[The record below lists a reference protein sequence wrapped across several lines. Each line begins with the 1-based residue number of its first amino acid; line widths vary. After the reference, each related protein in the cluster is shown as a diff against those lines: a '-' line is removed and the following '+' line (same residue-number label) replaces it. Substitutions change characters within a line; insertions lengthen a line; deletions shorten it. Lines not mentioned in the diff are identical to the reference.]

1 MESIPLARREFLKL
15 VSLAGGGFAL
25 GYFGVT
31 GAAQFPTKFAPNPWI
46 RLEPSGAITLVV
58 DKSEMGQGVM
68 TALPMILAEE
78 LDADWSLVRVEFAP
92 AAPEYAHPWYHTQAT
107 GGSTSVR
114 AMWQPLRHAGATA
127 RQMLRMAAAEAW
139 KVPLE
144 QVKTHKGILSAG
156 LQQAT
161 YGGFATAAARM
172 PVPQTVTLKDPKTF
186 QLIGKSIPR
195 VDSLAKAT
203 GTAHFGMDMRMA
215 GLLTAVIAR
224 APVVGA
230 KVLRYDGSA
239 ALKLPGV
246 RFVMP
251 IETPTSAGIAVLA
264 QTTWQAMKGREALII
279 EWDHTTQPLLDT
291 AHLRRDMAQRAASR
305 EGALTAV
312 SRSAPVAAI
321 ATQTLRSVYEVPYL
335 AHATMEPLNC
345 TAWVRPDDA
354 EIWVGT
360 QAQGPNQA
368 VAAQLTGLAPE
379 KIRIHTQYLGGGFGR
394 RFAPDFVI
402 EAVLLSKA
410 VQSPVKVVYS
420 REDDMHAAYYRP
432 MALCALEAGLDAQG
446 RPVHW
451 HGTAVSDSIAEGTG
465 FESVIIKNGIDFTS
479 VEGLSDIAY
488 DIPQFKVDW
497 IRFHPG
503 VRVWF
508 WRSVGHTQN
517 SFFAES
523 FMDEL
528 AHAAGQDPF
537 QYRRALLEKSPRHRT
552 VLELAARQA
561 QWGQPLPAGH
571 ALGLAIVE
579 SFGSI
584 VAEVAEVSLQQGKPR
599 VHRVVIAA
607 DIGTVINPDTV
618 AAQLEGAMVYGLSAA
633 LYGQIT
639 LDEGRPRQS
648 NFNDYPLV
656 RLDEMPQVTVHLVP
670 SGEAP
675 GGVGEPGTPPIA
687 PAVCNALFAL
697 TGQRVYRLPLSE
709 HVFTGA

>member
-1 MESIPLARREFLKL
+1 MTQTVDRREFLKL

-25 GYFGVT
+25 GYFDAAE
-31 GAAQFPTKFAPNPWI
+31 AAQAPAKFAPNPWI
-46 RLEPSGAITLVV
+46 RLEPSGVVTLIV

-78 LDADWSLVRVEFAP
+78 MDADWSSVRVEFAP

-114 AMWQPLRHAGATA
+114 AMWQPLRRAGATA

-144 QVKTHKGILSAG
+144 KVKTSKGILSAG
-156 LQQAT
+156 LHQAT
-161 YGGFATAAARM
+161 YGVMATAAARL
-172 PVPQTVTLKDPKTF
+172 PVPQAVDLKDPKTF
-186 QLIGKSIPR
+186 QLIGKPIPR
-195 VDSLAKAT
+195 LDSPAKAT
-203 GTAHFGMDMRMA
+203 GAARFGMDMRMA
-215 GLLTAVIAR
+215 GLLTAVVAR
-224 APVVGA
+224 APVAGA

-246 RFVMP
+246 RFVVP
-251 IETPTSAGIAVLA
+251 VETPTSSGIAVLA
-264 QTTWQAMKGREALII
+264 QTTWQAMKGREALSI
-279 EWDHTTQPLLDT
+279 EWTPANNASLDT
-291 AHLRRDMAQRAASR
+291 AQLRREMAQRAASGA
-305 EGALTAV
+305 GALTAV
-312 SRSAPVAAI
+312 VRHAPDPV
-321 ATQTLRSVYEVPYL
+321 TPVLTLRSVYEVPYL
-335 AHATMEPLNC
+335 AHATMEPMNC

-360 QAQGPNQA
+360 QAQGPSQA
-368 VAAQLTGLAPE
+368 IAAKLTGLAPE

-402 EAVLLSKA
+402 EAVSLSKA
-410 VQSPVKVVYS
+410 VQSPVKVVYT

-451 HGTAVSDSIAEGTG
+451 QGTTVTDSIAEGTG
-465 FESVIIKNGIDFTS
+465 FEGAIIKDGIDRTA
-479 VEGLSDIAY
+479 VEGLADIAY

-503 VRVWF
+503 IRVWF

-517 SFFAES
+517 AFFAES
-523 FMDEL
+523 FVDEL
-528 AHAAGQDPF
+528 AHAARQDPF
-537 QYRRALLEKSPRHRT
+537 QYRRALLDKSPRHRA
-552 VLELAARQA
+552 VLELAASEA

-571 ALGLAIVE
+571 ALGIALVE

-584 VAEVAEVSLQQGKPR
+584 VAEVAEVSLLQGKPR

-607 DIGTVINPDTV
+607 DVGTVINPDTV
-618 AAQLEGAMVYGLSAA
+618 AAQLVGAMVFGLSAA

-639 LDEGRPRQS
+639 LDDGRPRQS

-656 RLDEMPQVTVHLVP
+656 RLHEMPQVSVHLVP

-687 PAVCNALFAL
+687 PAICNALFAL
-697 TGQRVYRLPLSE
+697 TGQRVHRLPLSE
-709 HVFTGA
+709 HAFTGA

>member
-1 MESIPLARREFLKL
+1 MEPILDRREFLKL

-25 GYFGVT
+25 GYL
-31 GAAQFPTKFAPNPWI
+31 GAAEASQTPTKFAPNPWI
-46 RLEPSGAITLVV
+46 RLEPSGVVTLIV

-78 LDADWSLVRVEFAP
+78 MDADWPSVRVEFAP

-144 QVKTHKGILSAG
+144 KVKTSKGILSAG
-156 LQQAT
+156 LHQAT
-161 YGGFATAAARM
+161 YGAMATAAARM
-172 PVPQTVTLKDPKTF
+172 PIPQTVDLKDPKTF

-195 VDSLAKAT
+195 LDSLAKAT
-203 GTAHFGMDMRMA
+203 GAAHFGMDMRMA
-215 GLLTAVIAR
+215 GLLTAVVAR
-224 APVVGA
+224 APVAGA
-230 KVLRYDGSA
+230 KVLHYDGSA

-246 RFVMP
+246 RFVVP
-251 IETPTSAGIAVLA
+251 VETPTSTGIAVLA
-264 QTTWQAMKGREALII
+264 QTTWQALKGREALTI
-279 EWDHTTQPLLDT
+279 EWNRTTQPTLDT
-291 AHLRRDMAQRAASR
+291 TQLRRDMAQRADS
-305 EGALTAV
+305 GAGAVTAV
-312 SRSAPVAAI
+312 ARSAPDARQPV
-321 ATQTLRSVYEVPYL
+321 QTLRSVYEVPYL
-335 AHATMEPLNC
+335 AHAAMEPMNC

-360 QAQGPNQA
+360 QAQGPSQA
-368 VAAQLTGLAPE
+368 IAAQLTGLAPE
-379 KIRIHTQYLGGGFGR
+379 KIRIRTQYLGGGFGR
-394 RFAPDFVI
+394 RFAPDFLI
-402 EAVLLSKA
+402 EAVSLSKA
-410 VQSPVKVVYS
+410 VQSPVKVVYT

-432 MALCALEAGLDAQG
+432 MALCALEAGLDNQG
-446 RPVHW
+446 WPIRW
-451 HGTAVSDSIAEGTG
+451 HGTTVTDSIAEGTG
-465 FESVIIKNGIDFTS
+465 FESAIIKGGIDQTS

-488 DIPQFKVDW
+488 NIPEFKVDW

-537 QYRRALLEKSPRHRT
+537 QYRRALLDKSPRHRA
-552 VLELAARQA
+552 VLELVANRA
-561 QWGQPLPAGH
+561 QWGEPLPAGH
-571 ALGLAIVE
+571 AIGIAIVE

-607 DIGTVINPDTV
+607 DVGTVINPDTV
-618 AAQLEGAMVYGLSAA
+618 AAQLEGAMVFGLSAA

-656 RLDEMPQVTVHLVP
+656 RLDEMPRVAVHLVP

-709 HVFTGA
+709 HIFSGV

>member
-1 MESIPLARREFLKL
+1 MQTVDRREFLKL

-25 GYFGVT
+25 GYFGT
-31 GAAQFPTKFAPNPWI
+31 AEASQAPTKFTPNPWI
-46 RLEPSGAITLVV
+46 RLEPSGVVTLVV
-58 DKSEMGQGVM
+58 DKSEMGQGIM

-78 LDADWSLVRVEFAP
+78 MDADWSAVRVEFAP

-127 RQMLRMAAAEAW
+127 RQMLRMAAAETW

-144 QVKTHKGILSAG
+144 KVKTSKGILSAG
-156 LQQAT
+156 LHQAT
-161 YGGFATAAARM
+161 YGAMATAAARL
-172 PVPQTVTLKDPKTF
+172 PVPHAVDLKDPKTF

-195 VDSLAKAT
+195 LDGPAKAT
-203 GTAHFGMDMRMA
+203 GAARFGMDMRMA
-215 GLLTAVIAR
+215 GLLTAVVSR
-224 APVVGA
+224 APVAGA

-251 IETPTSAGIAVLA
+251 VETPTGSGIAVLA
-264 QTTWQAMKGREALII
+264 QTTWQAMKGREVLGI
-279 EWDHTTQPLLDT
+279 EWDPPSRASLDT
-291 AHLRRDMAQRAASR
+291 ARLRGDMARLATSG
-305 EGALTAV
+305 EGALTTIA
-312 SRSAPVAAI
+312 RNAQDPV
-321 ATQTLRSVYEVPYL
+321 TPVQTLRSVYEVPYL
-335 AHATMEPLNC
+335 AHATMEPMNC

-368 VAAQLTGLAPE
+368 IAARLTGLAPE

-402 EAVLLSKA
+402 EAVSLSKA
-410 VQSPVKVVYS
+410 VQSPVKVVYT

-432 MALCALEAGLDAQG
+432 MALCALEAGLDGQG
-446 RPVHW
+446 RPARW
-451 HGTAVSDSIAEGTG
+451 HGVTVTDSIAEGTG
-465 FESVIIKNGIDFTS
+465 FESAIVKDGIDRTA
-479 VEGLSDIAY
+479 VEGLADIAY
-488 DIPQFKVDW
+488 DIPQFRVDW

-503 VRVWF
+503 IRVWF

-517 SFFAES
+517 AFFAES

-537 QYRRALLEKSPRHRT
+537 QYRRALLDKSPRHRA
-552 VLELAARQA
+552 VLELAASQS
-561 QWGQPLPAGH
+561 QWGQPLSAGH
-571 ALGLAIVE
+571 ALGIAIVE

-607 DIGTVINPDTV
+607 DVGTVINPDTV
-618 AAQLEGAMVYGLSAA
+618 AAQLEGAMTYGLSAA

-656 RLDEMPQVTVHLVP
+656 RLHEMPQVSVHLVP
-670 SGEAP
+670 SGDAP

-697 TGQRVYRLPLSE
+697 TRQRIYRLPLSE
-709 HVFTGA
+709 HVFSGA

>member
-1 MESIPLARREFLKL
+1 MESTLDRREFLKL

-25 GYFGVT
+25 GYFGAVE
-31 GAAQFPTKFAPNPWI
+31 ASQVPTKFAPNPWI
-46 RLEPSGAITLVV
+46 RLEPSGVVTLLV
-58 DKSEMGQGVM
+58 DKSEMGQGIM

-78 LDADWSLVRVEFAP
+78 MDADWSSVRVEFAP

-114 AMWQPLRHAGATA
+114 AMWQPLRSAGATA

-144 QVKTHKGILSAG
+144 KVKTSKGILSAG
-156 LQQAT
+156 LHQAT
-161 YGGFATAAARM
+161 YGAMATAAARM
-172 PVPQTVTLKDPKTF
+172 PVPQTVDLKDPKTF
-186 QLIGKSIPR
+186 QLIGKPIPR
-195 VDSLAKAT
+195 LDSLAKAT
-203 GTAHFGMDMRMA
+203 GAAHFGMDMRMA
-215 GLLTAVIAR
+215 GLLTAVVAR
-224 APVVGA
+224 APVAGA

-246 RFVMP
+246 RFVIP
-251 IETPTSAGIAVLA
+251 VETPTSAGIAVLA
-264 QTTWQAMKGREALII
+264 QTTWQAMKGREALSI
-279 EWDHTTQPLLDT
+279 EWDRTSHASLDT
-291 AHLRRDMAQRAASR
+291 AQLRHDMAQRAASG

-312 SRSAPVAAI
+312 SRSAPESGKAV
-321 ATQTLRSVYEVPYL
+321 QTLRSVYEVPYL
-335 AHATMEPLNC
+335 AHATMEPMNC

-360 QAQGPNQA
+360 QAQGPSQA
-368 VAAQLTGLAPE
+368 IAAQLTGLAQE
-379 KIRIHTQYLGGGFGR
+379 KIKIHTQYLGGGFGR

-402 EAVLLSKA
+402 EAVSLSKA
-410 VQSPVKVVYS
+410 VQSPVKVVYT

-432 MALCALEAGLDAQG
+432 MALCALEAGLDGQG

-451 HGTAVSDSIAEGTG
+451 HGVSVTDSIAEGTG
-465 FESVIIKNGIDFTS
+465 FESAIIKDGIDRTA
-479 VEGLSDIAY
+479 VEGLADIAY

-537 QYRRALLEKSPRHRT
+537 QYRRALLDKSPRHRA
-552 VLELAARQA
+552 VLELVASQA

-607 DIGTVINPDTV
+607 DVGTVINPDTV
-618 AAQLEGAMVYGLSAA
+618 AAQLEGAMIFGLSAA

-656 RLDEMPQVTVHLVP
+656 RLHEMPQVSVHLVP

-709 HVFTGA
+709 HVFSGA

>member
-1 MESIPLARREFLKL
+1 MESTLDRREFLKL

-25 GYFGVT
+25 GCF
-31 GAAQFPTKFAPNPWI
+31 AAVEASQAPMKFAPNSWI
-46 RLEPSGAITLVV
+46 RLEPSGVVTLVV
-58 DKSEMGQGVM
+58 DKSEMGQGIM

-78 LDADWSLVRVEFAP
+78 MDADWSSVRVEFAP

-114 AMWQPLRHAGATA
+114 AMWQPLRRAGATA
-127 RQMLRMAAAEAW
+127 RQMLCMAAAEAW

-144 QVKTHKGILSAG
+144 KVKTSKGILSAG
-156 LQQAT
+156 LHQAT
-161 YGGFATAAARM
+161 YGAMATAAARL
-172 PVPQTVTLKDPKTF
+172 PVPQVVILKDPKTF
-186 QLIGKSIPR
+186 QLIGKPIPR
-195 VDSLAKAT
+195 LDSLAKAT
-203 GTAHFGMDMRMA
+203 GAAHFGMDMRMA
-215 GLLTAVIAR
+215 GLLTAVVAR
-224 APVVGA
+224 APVAGA

-246 RFVMP
+246 RFVIP
-251 IETPTSAGIAVLA
+251 VETPTSAGIAVLA
-264 QTTWQAMKGREALII
+264 QTTWQAMKGREALSI
-279 EWDHTTQPLLDT
+279 EWDRTSHASLDT
-291 AHLRRDMAQRAASR
+291 AQLRHDMAQRAASG

-312 SRSAPVAAI
+312 SRGAPDSGKAV
-321 ATQTLRSVYEVPYL
+321 QTLRSVYEVPYL
-335 AHATMEPLNC
+335 AHATMEPMNC
-345 TAWVRPDDA
+345 TAWVRPEDA

-360 QAQGPNQA
+360 QAQGPSQA
-368 VAAQLTGLAPE
+368 IAAQLTGLAQE
-379 KIRIHTQYLGGGFGR
+379 KIKIHTQYLGGGFGR

-402 EAVLLSKA
+402 EAVSLSKA
-410 VQSPVKVVYS
+410 VQSPVKVVYT

-432 MALCALEAGLDAQG
+432 MALCALEAGLDGQG
-446 RPVHW
+446 RPIHW
-451 HGTAVSDSIAEGTG
+451 HGVSVTDSIAEGTG
-465 FESVIIKNGIDFTS
+465 FESAIIKDGIDRTA
-479 VEGLSDIAY
+479 VEGLADIAY

-503 VRVWF
+503 IRVWF

-517 SFFAES
+517 AFFAES

-528 AHAAGQDPF
+528 AHAAAQDPL
-537 QYRRALLEKSPRHRT
+537 QYRRNLLHKSPRHRA
-552 VLELAARQA
+552 VLELVANQA
-561 QWGQPLPAGH
+561 QWGQPLPTGH

-607 DIGTVINPDTV
+607 DVGTVINPDTV
-618 AAQLEGAMVYGLSAA
+618 AAQLEGAMVFGLSAA

-639 LDEGRPRQS
+639 LDAGRPRQS

-656 RLDEMPQVTVHLVP
+656 RLHEMPQVSVHLVP

-697 TGQRVYRLPLSE
+697 TGQRIYRLPLSE
-709 HVFTGA
+709 HIFSGA

>member
-1 MESIPLARREFLKL
+1 MASTLDRREFLKL

-25 GYFGVT
+25 GYFDVGV
-31 GAAQFPTKFAPNPWI
+31 AAQSPLKFAPNPWI
-46 RLEPSGAITLVV
+46 RLEPSGVVTLLV

-78 LDADWSLVRVEFAP
+78 MDADWAAIRVEFAP
-92 AAPEYAHPWYHTQAT
+92 AAPEYAHPWFHTQAT

-127 RQMLRMAAAEAW
+127 RQMLRMAAATAW

-144 QVKTHKGILSAG
+144 QVKTSKGILSAG
-156 LQQAT
+156 LHQVP
-161 YGGFATAAARM
+161 YGAMVTAASRL
-172 PVPQTVTLKDPKTF
+172 PVPQAVPLKDPRTF
-186 QLIGKSIPR
+186 QLIGKPIHR
-195 VDSLAKAT
+195 LDSTAKAT
-203 GTAHFGMDMRMA
+203 GAARFGMDMRMP
-215 GLLTAVIAR
+215 GLLTAVVAR

-230 KVLRYDGSA
+230 KVLRYDASA
-239 ALKLPGV
+239 ALRLPGV
-246 RFVMP
+246 RFVERV
-251 IETPTSAGIAVLA
+251 ETPTSVGIAVLA
-264 QTTWQAMKGREALII
+264 ETTWQAMKGREALNV
-279 EWDHTTQPLLDT
+279 EWDRPAQPPPDT
-291 AHLRRDMAQRAASR
+291 AQLRRDMTQRAASG

-312 SRSAPVAAI
+312 ERKAPDAAQPV
-321 ATQTLRSVYEVPYL
+321 QTLRSVYEVPYL
-335 AHATMEPLNC
+335 AHAPMEPMNC
-345 TAWVRPDDA
+345 TAWVRPDEA

-368 VAAQLTGLAPE
+368 IAARITGLAPE
-379 KIRIHTQYLGGGFGR
+379 KIRIHTQFLGGGFGR

-402 EAVLLSKA
+402 EAVSLSKA
-410 VQSPVKVVYS
+410 VQSPVKVVYT

-432 MALCALEAGLDAQG
+432 MAVCALQAGLDSQG

-451 HGTAVSDSIAEGTG
+451 HGATVADSIAEGTG
-465 FESVIIKNGIDFTS
+465 FEAALIKNGIDQS
-479 VEGLSDIAY
+479 AVEGLADIAY

-497 IRFHPG
+497 IRYHPG

-528 AHAAGQDPF
+528 AHAAGKDPF
-537 QYRRALLEKSPRHRT
+537 EYRHALLEKSPRHRA
-552 VLELAARQA
+552 VLELAAKEA
-561 QWGQPLPAGH
+561 QWGQPLPAGRARGI
-571 ALGLAIVE
+571 ALVE

-584 VAEVAEVSLQQGKPR
+584 VAEVAEVSLQAGRPR
-599 VHRVVIAA
+599 VHRVTIAA
-607 DIGTVINPDTV
+607 DVGTVINPDTV
-618 AAQLEGAMVYGLSAA
+618 AAQMEGAMVFGLTAA

-639 LDEGRPRQS
+639 LDAGRPNQS
-648 NFNDYPLV
+648 NFNDYPLL
-656 RLDEMPQVTVHLVP
+656 RLDEMPAVSVHLVP

-687 PAVCNALFAL
+687 PALCNALFAL
-697 TGQRVYRLPLSE
+697 TGQRAYRLPLSE
-709 HVFTGA
+709 HVFSGA